1 MPAVAKHRRSRRNP
15 VSRGWVLVGT
25 GGAAIA
31 LPLIAPAGASAAPV
45 SAAPEIAVRVVAAP
59 AAPAALAAPAK
70 APAAPAAART
80 YTVVG
85 GDSLSLIAKKK
96 GIQGGWKDLYRANRA
111 TVGDNPSLI
120 HPGLELTIRRDSA
133 KPAPAQ
139 AKKTSATTERAK
151 KSSATTE
158 RASRS
163 ERRTAPVTA
172 AVATGTGASA
182 AQAVPVAAPAA
193 VQAAPAA
200 ATRYADNLD
209 GWIRESL
216 DIMAQRGIPGSYDGI
231 LRNVMRESSGNP
243 QAINLWDSNAS
254 AGTPSKGLLQVIE
267 PTFQAYHVPG
277 TAMDLFDPVANI
289 TAACNYAADRY
300 GSIDNVNSAY

>member
-1 MPAVAKHRRSRRNP
+1 MPAHGKHRRPRRSP
-15 VSRGWVLVGT
+15 VSRGLALVGT
-25 GGAAIA
+25 GGAALT
-31 LPLIAPAGASAAPV
+31 LPLVASAVADAAPV
-45 SAAPEIAVRVVAAP
+45 SGAPEIAAQS
-59 AAPAALAAPAK
+59 LAAPSAQVAAK

-80 YTVVG
+80 YTVVS
-85 GDSLSLIAKKK
+85 GDSLSLIAHKK
-96 GIQGGWKDLYRANRA
+96 GIQGGWKSLYRANKSV
-111 TVGDNPSLI
+111 VGDDPSLI

-133 KPAPAQ
+133 KAAPTQ
-139 AKKTSATTERAK
+139 AKAK
-151 KSSATTE
+151 KSATTE

-163 ERRTAPVTA
+163 ERRPAAP

-182 AQAVPVAAPAA
+182 AQAVPAVAPAPAA
-193 VQAAPAA
+193 GQAAPAA
-200 ATRYADNLD
+200 ATNYADNLD

-216 DIMAQRGIPGSYDGI
+216 AIMGQHGIPGSYDGI

-243 QAINLWDSNAS
+243 KAINLWDSNAV

-267 PTFQAYHVPG
+267 PTFLAYHVPG
-277 TAMDLFDPVANI
+277 TSMDLFDPVANI